1 MEFPVPRANRAIL
14 GRLGPAGR
22 RGFDAVMVGVLVQLQ
37 GRWVTRDR
45 AEGQTFAQANQLL
58 QTGQFDQA
66 QVVVAAAARRGI
78 ESGRQRGIQAEA
90 IRGIPNVLALA
101 VAGRLS
107 DFGCAIGGVTAHE
120 APLKG
125 TKERAYRAYELLARS
140 PSDEVVIGLNRQ
152 RFLLILSC
160 ERKTICNM
168 LFGNWLWQQTRSSYC
183 TLSMLLVL

>member
-1 MEFPVPRANRAIL
+1 
-14 GRLGPAGR
+14 
-22 RGFDAVMVGVLVQLQ
+22 MVGVLVQLQ

-107 DFGCAIGGVTAHE
+107 DFGCGSAASRPMRLPSRARRSALTALMNYSL
-120 APLKG
+120 APPRMRL
-125 TKERAYRAYELLARS
+125 
-140 PSDEVVIGLNRQ
+140 
-152 RFLLILSC
+152 
-160 ERKTICNM
+160 
-168 LFGNWLWQQTRSSYC
+168 
-183 TLSMLLVL
+183 